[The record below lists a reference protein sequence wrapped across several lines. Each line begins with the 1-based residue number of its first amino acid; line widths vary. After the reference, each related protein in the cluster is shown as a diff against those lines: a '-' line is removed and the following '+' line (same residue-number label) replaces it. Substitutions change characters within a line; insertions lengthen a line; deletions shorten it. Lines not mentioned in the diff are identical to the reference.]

1 MMNLSVDVDIPHA
14 LSAELLSAILETL
27 DGVRECLVLS
37 LADGELVSADV
48 ESKGP
53 EVVDDVS
60 SRQQGELKE
69 VNDSDNCMI

>member
-1 MMNLSVDVDIPHA
+1 MSLSVDVDIPHA

-27 DGVRECLVLS
+27 DSVRECLVLS

>member
-1 MMNLSVDVDIPHA
+1 MNLSVDVDIPHA
-14 LSAELLSAILETL
+14 LSTELLSAILETL

-37 LADGELVSADV
+37 LTDGELVSADV

>member
-1 MMNLSVDVDIPHA
+1 MNLSVDVDIPHA
-14 LSAELLSAILETL
+14 LSTELLSAILETL

-37 LADGELVSADV
+37 LTDGELVSADG